1 MSLPSLRIAVKLPL
15 LFVGMVILGVAIT
28 SAVAFNR
35 SEHALEKEAFNK
47 LEAVQE
53 ARIAEIKNYLHFI
66 EEDLHVMATNHM
78 VVDAITFM
86 EKAYGAIGEQAG
98 AELQKS
104 YISDNPNKAGS
115 KHLLDAGSGHPP
127 YDAAHKK
134 YHPWFRQLL
143 EARGYYDIFLIN
155 EDGDV
160 VYTVYKE
167 ADFGTNLLTGKWKDT
182 DLAEVYKKVAN
193 KPKGTVAFTDFR
205 GYAPSDN
212 APASFMATP
221 VYELG
226 GAFHG
231 ALIFQ
236 MPIERINKIMNSSI
250 GMGETGES
258 YLVGADHLMR
268 TNSRFEKE
276 PTILKR
282 KISSEAVEKALKG
295 DDAVLV
301 AKNHLGHEALMA
313 YGPLEFQ
320 GVRWAAIAEIEMG
333 EIDEP
338 AIAMAKILIIAA
350 LIIALIIGAVA
361 VFVSRS
367 IINPIAAMTMVMNR
381 LKSGERTVD
390 VPYTAKHD
398 EVGEMAR
405 AVEVFKQNLIE
416 VEKMQ
421 VEQERLKHE
430 SEEKQHQLILDMAD
444 NFEKSVLNIVTA
456 VSGSATELHASAQS
470 LSAMAEQTHRQ
481 AAAVAAASE
490 EASANVQTVASA
502 AEELSSSIQEI
513 THRVEDSAKVSS
525 GAVEEATKVNS
536 RVQGLAGAVAKIGEV
551 VSLITDIASQTNLL
565 ALNATIEAARAGDA
579 GKGFAVVANEVKSL
593 ANQTAKA
600 TDEIGAQIAAV
611 QNATHEAVQ
620 GIEGITNTI
629 SKISEIASAIATAVE
644 EQGAATAEISRSVQ
658 QASAG
663 TNEVSANIS
672 GVTQASTETGSA
684 ASQVLDAAQGL
695 SGQSEHLREDVS
707 RFIAHLRAG

>member
-1 MSLPSLRIAVKLPL
+1 MSLPSLRIAVKLPAII
-15 LFVGMVILGVAIT
+15 VGMSVLAALIIGVIAYQK
-28 SAVAFNR
+28 SAYELKQGAQNML
-35 SEHALEKEAFNK
+35 SALNDARRNELTAYLESIRQDISLLASNKEIQEAELEFEKEF
-47 LEAVQE
+47 
-53 ARIAEIKNYLHFI
+53 
-66 EEDLHVMATNHM
+66 ATFGGG
-78 VVDAITFM
+78 VTDILK
-86 EKAYGAIGEQAG
+86 KAYIKDNKHPAGE
-98 AELQKS
+98 
-104 YISDNPNKAGS
+104 
-115 KHLLDAGSGHPP
+115 KHKLDDAKDGSGWSKVHA
-127 YDAAHKK
+127 DH
-134 YHPWFRQLL
+134 HPWLRRLV
-143 EARGYYDIFLIN
+143 EERGYYDVFLVSKSGDIVYSVFKE
-155 EDGDV
+155 EDF
-160 VYTVYKE
+160 
-167 ADFGTNLLTGKWKDT
+167 ATNLLNGPWKDT
-182 DLAEVYKKVAN
+182 NIAELFRSIVA
-193 KPKGTVAFTDFR
+193 KPQAGVQYTDFKP
-205 GYAPSDN
+205 YAPSAN
-212 APASFMATP
+212 VPAAFIGAPLMGMDGVFK
-221 VYELG
+221 
-226 GAFHG
+226 G
-231 ALIFQ
+231 ALLFQ
-236 MPIERINKIMNSSI
+236 MPIERINKVMQTAA
-250 GMGETGES
+250 GMGKSGET
-258 YLVGADHLMR
+258 YIVGTDFLMR
-268 TNSRFEKE
+268 SDSRFSKE
-276 PTILKR
+276 TTILKTKVDTETVR
-282 KISSEAVEKALKG
+282 AAMKGENGAKEILDYRGTPVLSS
-295 DDAVLV
+295 
-301 AKNHLGHEALMA
+301 
-313 YGPLEFQ
+313 YGLLEFL
-320 GVRWAAIAEIEMG
+320 GAKYAIIAEIDTE
-333 EIDEP
+333 EVHEP
-338 AIAMAKILIIAA
+338 VSQMRNFMLIAGVVLAGV
-350 LIIALIIGAVA
+350 IALLGIMAG
-361 VFVSRS
+361 RS
-367 IINPIAAMTMVMNR
+367 IVNPIAAMTMVMNR

-421 VEQERLKHE
+421 VEQERMKHE
-430 SEEKQHQLILDMAD
+430 AEQKQRQMLIDLAD

-629 SKISEIASAIATAVE
+629 AKISEIASAIATAVE

-684 ASQVLDAAQGL
+684 AGQVLGAAQGL